1 MNENNEFGE
10 RRKRKTDMA
19 FLGTG
24 MACGGIVYQEE
35 DEVG

>member
-1 MNENNEFGE
+1 MNEDNEFGE

-24 MACGGIVYQEE
+24 MACGAIVYQE
-35 DEVG
+35 DEVV